1 VEDDGIS
8 SVHKAERYSGI
19 FQMTQGINYLELH
32 HYFEIAYNHPDF
44 KNGDFNEDSVRI
56 TKFKLEWA
64 GEL

>member
-1 VEDDGIS
+1 VEDDGIN

-19 FQMTQGINYLELH
+19 FQCFQGINYLELH

-44 KNGDFNEDSVRI
+44 KNGGFNEDSVRI